1 MKILHKTLADYKSMP
16 WKNGGGTTLEM
27 AISPEGAT
35 LGDGDFLW
43 RVSSAD
49 VSTGGP
55 FSLFPE
61 HDRLLFLLSGGGV
74 ILSGEGRDVRL
85 DHPLAGHSFR
95 GDVPYGCTL
104 PNGPV
109 TDFNVIWRRD
119 AFECTFQELHPDRHE
134 LLPLEGDISLFF
146 TPSGISEACY
156 DLLHTIDLVIVGD
169 YSFGEEVPIGGV
181 GNPLLVFTLEKI

>member
-35 LGDGDFLW
+35 LGDGSFLW

-61 HDRLLFLLSGGGV
+61 HDRLLFLLSGGGM
-74 ILSGEGRDVRL
+74 ILSGEGRQLSLGRSL
-85 DHPLAGHSFR
+85 WAERFR
-95 GDVPYGCTL
+95 GDIPCECTL
-104 PNGPV
+104 PLGPV
-109 TDFNVIWRRD
+109 KDFNVIWRRD
-119 AFECTFQELHPDRHE
+119 AFECTFQELHPDGQE
-134 LLPLEGDISLFF
+134 LLPLEGDITIFF
-146 TPSGISEACY
+146 APSGISEACC
-156 DLLHTIDLVIVGD
+156 DLLRTMDLVIAED
-169 YSFGEEVPIGGV
+169 YSPGEKVPIGGI